1 MPIAVGDRL
10 PDLAFTVASPGSPST
25 ATTSGVFA
33 GKTVVLFAVP
43 GAFTP
48 TCSNQHLPSY
58 LRHYD
63 AIKAGGVDTIA
74 CVAVNDP
81 FVLAAWAEQT
91 GAAGRILML
100 SDGNATF
107 TRAIGLE
114 MDGSRFGMGVR
125 SRRYAMVVR
134 DGVVT
139 ELNVDAP
146 GEFKVS
152 GAEFTCRL

>member
-1 MPIAVGDRL
+1 
-10 PDLAFTVASPGSPST
+10 
-25 ATTSGVFA
+25 
-33 GKTVVLFAVP
+33 
-43 GAFTP
+43 
-48 TCSNQHLPSY
+48 
-58 LRHYD
+58 
-63 AIKAGGVDTIA
+63 
-74 CVAVNDP
+74 
-81 FVLAAWAEQT
+81 
-91 GAAGRILML
+91 
-100 SDGNATF
+100 
-107 TRAIGLE
+107 